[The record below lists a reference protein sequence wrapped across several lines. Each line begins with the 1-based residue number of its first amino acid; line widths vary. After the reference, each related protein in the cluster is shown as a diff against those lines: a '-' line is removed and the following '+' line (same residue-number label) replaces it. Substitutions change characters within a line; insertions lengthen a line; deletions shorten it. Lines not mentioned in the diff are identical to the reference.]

1 MNRTIT
7 ALAAAAMSCI
17 ALTGCG
23 NEQNNTQESNSE
35 TVQTASAETDKNQTS
50 PSDGKAL
57 VVYFSYAENAEL
69 PDDVDASSRA
79 SINIDE
85 NNAIAGNT
93 KIVAEKI
100 QQKTGADIFS
110 LQTVKKYP
118 PTYDATV
125 EEGKSEKENSV
136 RPELATH
143 IDNIGDY
150 DTIFV
155 GYPNWWADMPMALY
169 TFFDE
174 YDLSGKKIIPF
185 STSGGSGLSN
195 TVATIKE
202 LEPNA
207 TVEDGLTISRDSV
220 KDSDRE
226 IDEWLG
232 SLNY

>member
-1 MNRTIT
+1 MNKKMAI
-7 ALAAAAMSCI
+7 LAAAVAGSM
-17 ALTGCG
+17 ALAGCG
-23 NEQNNTQESNSE
+23 SENQASQDKEPVQVAASGGEQTNG
-35 TVQTASAETDKNQTS
+35 TANHKV
-50 PSDGKAL
+50 L
-57 VVYFSYAENAEL
+57 VAYFAYPENAEL
-69 PDDVDASSRA
+69 PDDVDASARA
-79 SINIDE
+79 SIRIDE
-85 NNAIAGNT
+85 NGAVEGNT
-93 KIVAEKI
+93 KFVAEKI
-100 QQKTGADIFS
+100 QQRTGADIFS
-110 LQTVKKYP
+110 IQTVKKYP

-125 EEGKSEKENSV
+125 DEGKSEKDSNA

-143 IDNIGDY
+143 IDNINDY
-150 DTIFV
+150 DTVFIGF
-155 GYPNWWADMPMALY
+155 PNWWADMPMALY

-220 KDSDRE
+220 KDSDSE

-232 SLNY
+232 NLNY

>member
-1 MNRTIT
+1 MNKKVAT
-7 ALAAAAMSCI
+7 LAVVMSCI

-23 NEQNNTQESNSE
+23 NEQEAKTG
-35 TVQTASAETDKNQTS
+35 TVQMASIETDNNSTVKT
-50 PSDGKAL
+50 DGKTL
-57 VVYFSYAENAEL
+57 VVYFSYAENASL
-69 PDDVDASSRA
+69 SDDVDASSRA
-79 SINIDE
+79 SLNIDE
-85 NNAIAGNT
+85 NNDIVGNT

-100 QQKTGADIFS
+100 QQKTDADIFS
-110 LQTVKKYP
+110 IQTVKKYP
-118 PTYDATV
+118 STYDATV
-125 EEGKSEKENSV
+125 QEGKIEKDEDA

-143 IDNIGDY
+143 IDNIDDY

-195 TVATIKE
+195 TVETIKD
-202 LEPNA
+202 LEPKA
-207 TVEDGLTISRDSV
+207 TVEEGLTISRNDVNS
-220 KDSDRE
+220 SDNQIE
-226 IDEWLG
+226 QWLN

>member
-1 MNRTIT
+1 MNKKII
-7 ALAAAAMSCI
+7 ALVATAMSCI

-23 NEQNNTQESNSE
+23 NEQEGKAE
-35 TVQTASAETDKNQTS
+35 TVQTASAETGNNSTAKAGDKV
-50 PSDGKAL
+50 L
-57 VVYFSYAENAEL
+57 VVYFSYAENASL
-69 PDDVDASSRA
+69 PDDVDASTRA
-79 SINIDE
+79 SLNIDDD
-85 NNAIAGNT
+85 NNIVGNT

-110 LQTVKKYP
+110 IQTVKKYS

-125 EEGKSEKENSV
+125 EEGKKEKDENA
-136 RPELATH
+136 RPQLATH
-143 IDNIGDY
+143 INNIDDY

-195 TVATIKE
+195 TVETIKD
-202 LEPNA
+202 LEPKA
-207 TVEDGLTISRDSV
+207 TVEEGLTVSRNDVES
-220 KDSDRE
+220 SDNQIE
-226 IDEWLG
+226 EWLDN
-232 SLNY
+232 LNY